1 MIDETTDVAVMK
13 LVLYGRFIHDG
24 AVQTRFLQI
33 PDGTAVTIVDTMK
46 KFCDEWNLDI
56 KRKLCGLG
64 SDGASVMLGMRGGV
78 ATLLKKEVPFMIA
91 NHCIA
96 HRLALACGQASDEVP
111 YIKKFKAILDQLYRF
126 YDNSPVRTAG
136 LHSIQEILN
145 EPNLKLCQAKMYVG
159 CLMKRPSTIYVNA
172 FHL

>member
-1 MIDETTDVAVMK
+1 
-13 LVLYGRFIHDG
+13 
-24 AVQTRFLQI
+24 
-33 PDGTAVTIVDTMK
+33 
-46 KFCDEWNLDI
+46 
-56 KRKLCGLG
+56 
-64 SDGASVMLGMRGGV
+64 MLGMRGGV

-145 EPNLKLCQAKMYVG
+145 EPNLKLCQAKDVRWLSHEKAINNLRQ
-159 CLMKRPSTIYVNA
+159 CLQVFNERQRKELVLMCMVWQNLYASMNSLLHSTHSQMF